1 MHKDVDAVW
10 VPMQKSFIDELPEI
24 DQQIL
29 MLYKEDPD
37 KAKALMTEY
46 SGKKGIMV
54 MERAIKLGD
63 FLWTKYDEK
72 F

>member
-1 MHKDVDAVW
+1 MNCHLLISKPW
-10 VPMQKSFIDELPEI
+10 NYMKKTRKRL
-24 DQQIL
+24 
-29 MLYKEDPD
+29 
-37 KAKALMTEY
+37 KAFLTEY

>member
-10 VPMQKSFIDELPEI
+10 VPMQKSFIDELPSI
-24 DQQIL
+24 DQQAL
-29 MLYKEDPD
+29 ELYVKDPE
-37 KAKALMTEY
+37 KARAFLTEY
-46 SGKKGIMV
+46 SGSKGIMV
-54 MERAIKLGD
+54 MERAIILGD